1 MALQQEDDEDDMV
14 DVVWRQ
20 LTGMCPWLG
29 DMGQPVTDGLIQ
41 VWRRVVDRIFGL
53 YKVSC
58 HAYFTFLKLNVG
70 PVRIRKKRKF
80 GSLHDPEGKCE
91 TEAFT
96 PALNPHGLFHLEGP
110 HRRGRPQTSA
120 VLSQ

>member
-70 PVRIRKKRKF
+70 PVRIRKKRSLEVSTTLK
-80 GSLHDPEGKCE
+80 GSARQK
-91 TEAFT
+91 
-96 PALNPHGLFHLEGP
+96 
-110 HRRGRPQTSA
+110 
-120 VLSQ
+120 LSVQP

>member
-70 PVRIRKKRKF
+70 PVRIRKKR
-80 GSLHDPEGKCE
+80 SLEVSTTLKE
-91 TEAFT
+91 
-96 PALNPHGLFHLEGP
+96 
-110 HRRGRPQTSA
+110 SA
-120 VLSQ
+120 RQKLSVQP

>member
-20 LTGMCPWLG
+20 LTGVCPWLG

-70 PVRIRKKRKF
+70 QVRIKQKVKPRREERQVN
-80 GSLHDPEGKCE
+80 S
-91 TEAFT
+91 
-96 PALNPHGLFHLEGP
+96 HGLVCFQGP
-110 HRRGRPQTSA
+110 H
-120 VLSQ
+120 

>member
-20 LTGMCPWLG
+20 LTGVCPWLG

-58 HAYFTFLKLNVG
+58 HAYFTYLKLNVG
-70 PVRIRKKRKF
+70 PVSIKKTNKVWK
-80 GSLHDPEGKCE
+80 SP
-91 TEAFT
+91 
-96 PALNPHGLFHLEGP
+96 
-110 HRRGRPQTSA
+110 
-120 VLSQ
+120 